1 MLRNAA
7 IIATAAV
14 LSALGAGG
22 AVVALDSVYDLPRV
36 SIPFAAPLVA
46 VEQQTALAPS
56 PAPAPAAEPA
66 PASSAAAITKAQD
79 GHFWA
84 EATVEGRHVRFL
96 VDTGA
101 TTVALTAA
109 DAKRLGIDASR
120 LDFSHPV
127 KTAAG
132 EIRAA
137 LVELDYVSV
146 AGARVEKVQAL
157 VMEKG
162 LETSLL
168 GMSYLGRL
176 SRLEATPDSMIL
188 RS

>member
-1 MLRNAA
+1 MLKNALIVA
-7 IIATAAV
+7 ACAV
-14 LSALGAGG
+14 LSAAGAGS
-22 AVVALDSVYDLPRV
+22 AVIALDEVYELPRLNLQ
-36 SIPFAAPLVA
+36 FAAPFVPEGA
-46 VEQQTALAPS
+46 PDLATE
-56 PAPAPAAEPA
+56 AAPAAPA
-66 PASSAAAITKAQD
+66 GAAAVTKAKD

-84 EATVEGRHVRFL
+84 EANVEGRHVRFL

-101 TTVALTAA
+101 TTVALTAT
-109 DAKRLGIDASR
+109 DAKRLGLDLEE

-132 EIRAA
+132 EVRAA

-176 SRLEATPDSMIL
+176 SRLEATPNSMIL

>member
-1 MLRNAA
+1 MLKNAA
-7 IIATAAV
+7 IVASAAV
-14 LSALGAGG
+14 LSALGAGA
-22 AVVALDSVYDLPRV
+22 AVVALDEAYALPRL
-36 SIPFAAPLVA
+36 SIQFV
-46 VEQQTALAPS
+46 
-56 PAPAPAAEPA
+56 APAVTAEPPSEPA
-66 PASSAAAITKAQD
+66 PEAASPSVAAVTKAKD

-84 EATVEGRHVRFL
+84 EATVQGRHVRFL

-109 DAKRLGIDASR
+109 DAKRLGIDLDR
-120 LDFSHPV
+120 LDFRHPV
-127 KTAAG
+127 QTAAG
-132 EIRAA
+132 EVRAA
-137 LVELDYVSV
+137 AVELDYVSV

-157 VMEKG
+157 VIEKG

-176 SRLEATPDSMIL
+176 SRLEATRDSMIL

>member
-1 MLRNAA
+1 MLKNAA
-7 IIATAAV
+7 VIAAAAV
-14 LSALGAGG
+14 VSALGAGG

-36 SIPFAAPLVA
+36 SIPFAAPLVS
-46 VEQQTALAPS
+46 VEEQATASAEPMIETAAPS
-56 PAPAPAAEPA
+56 SA
-66 PASSAAAITKAQD
+66 AAAITKAKD